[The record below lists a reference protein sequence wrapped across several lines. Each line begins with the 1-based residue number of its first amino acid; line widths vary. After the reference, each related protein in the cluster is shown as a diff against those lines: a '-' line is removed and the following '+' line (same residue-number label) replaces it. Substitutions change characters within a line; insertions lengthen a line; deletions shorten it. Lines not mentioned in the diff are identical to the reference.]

1 MFSKQI
7 VYLLFMSAIL
17 ALSSIFQM
25 GYANAYPNTA
35 VNTFRKY
42 INESEGGSLTG
53 TSFTWIWSAILNIY
67 FVGFIIGSIIAIPLA
82 DRIGRKWCLVCGNST
97 NFVAAILST
106 VSIIWLLPSLFLT
119 SRIIFAIGAAIS
131 MNSLVLLLQESA
143 PVFLRG
149 LMSFNA
155 EMAFVVT
162 NMLGALAGMG
172 SMLGT
177 KLPWLIGVTC
187 FPTFLSILLALHFP
201 DSPQFLLLE
210 RSERRKAEKSV
221 EFYHGTNGQ
230 DTAKVLMAYEKETS
244 KSSGSVKELLNTGHV
259 RSGLILGIVALQ
271 ATTSI
276 WPVIY
281 YSTDFLIRENIDA
294 ELAELTSTLMLFVSC
309 ISTTVGMLVVEHCSR
324 RYLLLGCGFMNMSAL
339 SMFVLSAQFQNIW
352 DVWKYGCIVAV
363 VLHGVSYSFALGP
376 ISWFITAEL
385 VPLQFRALCQSLAIS
400 SNQTIALILCFV
412 TLPLYDKFGAPVLLP
427 LFVIPGFLAMFYLL
441 RYLPETRSRSIDE
454 VITELMGA
462 KYSMQLTEQATRT

>member
-1 MFSKQI
+1 
-7 VYLLFMSAIL
+7 MSAIL

-67 FVGFIIGSIIAIPLA
+67 FVGFIIGSAIAIPLA
-82 DRIGRKWCLVCGNST
+82 DRIGRKCEYALSTKLYLMKEPKSDVTSISSDGGWCLVCGNTT
-97 NFVAAILST
+97 NFVAAVLST

-155 EMAFVVT
+155 EMAFVMT

-177 KLPWLIGVTC
+177 KLSWLIGYNHINCSVTC
-187 FPTFLSILLALHFP
+187 FPTLFSILLALHFP

-230 DTAKVLMAYEKETS
+230 DTAKVLMAYEKETP
-244 KSSGSVKELLNTGHV
+244 KSNGSVKELLNTKHV

-294 ELAELTSTLMLFVSC
+294 ELAELTSTVMLFVSC

-339 SMFVLSAQFQNIW
+339 SMRGHSEVF
-352 DVWKYGCIVAV
+352 
-363 VLHGVSYSFALGP
+363 SFALGP

-400 SNQTIALILCFV
+400 SNQTISLILCFV
-412 TLPLYDKFGAPVLLP
+412 TLPLYDKFGK
-427 LFVIPGFLAMFYLL
+427 FISDQEFCC
-441 RYLPETRSRSIDE
+441 
-454 VITELMGA
+454 
-462 KYSMQLTEQATRT
+462 